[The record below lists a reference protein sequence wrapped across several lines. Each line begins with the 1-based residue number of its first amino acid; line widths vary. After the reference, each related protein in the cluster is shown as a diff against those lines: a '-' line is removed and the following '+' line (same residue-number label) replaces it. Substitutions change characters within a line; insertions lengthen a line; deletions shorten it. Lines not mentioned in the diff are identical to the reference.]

1 MLIHFMTIY
10 IFSNVSSSLQNQH
23 INTVSMPWVTD
34 LASTLQ
40 VSFSS
45 PIPKFLTIA
54 HMDFNKEK
62 CRLLQVEHHLVQS
75 INNYIIWGTA
85 QDEFSER
92 QFTLQE
98 CINDNTHSS
107 GTKYSAHWN
116 AKRYLHSFISVR
128 LLLKN
133 GWYVNN
139 GTCNMIPHTMKNKFT
154 VLLNKDRMLLYTF
167 PPPRRPYKT
176 FSSTPL
182 IHSK

>member
-1 MLIHFMTIY
+1 MTIV
-10 IFSNVSSSLQNQH
+10 FFFFLKNVSSSLQNQH
-23 INTVSMPWVTD
+23 INRPWATE

-45 PIPKFLTIA
+45 PILKYLTIA
-54 HMDFNKEK
+54 HMDFNKQK

-75 INNYIIWGTA
+75 INYYIIWEIA

-107 GTKYSAHWN
+107 STKYSAHWN
-116 AKRYLHSFISVR
+116 AKRYLHSFISIR

-154 VLLNKDRMLLYTF
+154 VLLNKDQMLLYTF
-167 PPPRRPYKT
+167 
-176 FSSTPL
+176 FSWMAL
-182 IHSK
+182 WDIQLYL